1 MITTSIVLSFYRM
14 LCFHLCHEWSWS
26 PLSVLLCS
34 ILGEETDPS
43 SRCLRV
49 LPSPNSWAFCCF
61 FFYCSCLW
69 ILIVDS
75 NLQVC
80 LFFFLFFFI
89 CSLLFITIS
98 GVSDSELPVLCP
110 HQLSMLGE
118 ARKPVLVLKW
128 KVLGFVFILIH
139 GVIQAKTGPM
149 QSIVSICLI

>member
-1 MITTSIVLSFYRM
+1 MLTTSIVLSFYRM

-61 FFYCSCLW
+61 FFYRSCLW

-80 LFFFLFFFI
+80 LFFFSFFFFSSAL
-89 CSLLFITIS
+89 CFSSLFL
-98 GVSDSELPVLCP
+98 VSQTVSSQFCVHTSFQCW
-110 HQLSMLGE
+110 
-118 ARKPVLVLKW
+118 ARPESQCW
-128 KVLGFVFILIH
+128 F
-139 GVIQAKTGPM
+139 
-149 QSIVSICLI
+149 

>member
-61 FFYCSCLW
+61 FFYRSCLW

-80 LFFFLFFFI
+80 LFFFLSFFFH
-89 CSLLFITIS
+89 LLFAFHHYFWCLRQRAPSSVSTPAFNAGRGQKASIGSEMEGFRFCLHSHSRRDS
-98 GVSDSELPVLCP
+98 GQNRPYAVHC
-110 HQLSMLGE
+110 
-118 ARKPVLVLKW
+118 
-128 KVLGFVFILIH
+128 
-139 GVIQAKTGPM
+139 
-149 QSIVSICLI
+149 